1 VFWSTIRVLLSLGY
15 LVFSFWSS
23 TSLFLKTTIS
33 IVSLEFFGATRM
45 ERVEEIVLSK
55 SLVKGSKRLNES
67 IV

>member
-1 VFWSTIRVLLSLGY
+1 
-15 LVFSFWSS
+15 
-23 TSLFLKTTIS
+23 
-33 IVSLEFFGATRM
+33 VSLEFFGATRM